1 MAASGR
7 KFGLDG
13 STVRA
18 KAEVDMVL
26 DEAAD
31 VRNVIFYRKIDIQF
45 HPELRNYRKKLLNVV
60 LTIFQWVFI
69 LLLASKPS
77 AAQVT
82 NLLIVIVTP
91 AVYPHLS
98 DFYLETSFSL

>member
-31 VRNVIFYRKIDIQF
+31 VRNVSFYRQIDGKI
-45 HPELRNYRKKLLNVV
+45 
-60 LTIFQWVFI
+60 IFIPIF
-69 LLLASKPS
+69 
-77 AAQVT
+77 
-82 NLLIVIVTP
+82 
-91 AVYPHLS
+91 
-98 DFYLETSFSL
+98 

>member
-18 KAEVDMVL
+18 NAEVDMVL

-31 VRNVIFYRKIDIQF
+31 VRNVICYR
-45 HPELRNYRKKLLNVV
+45 
-60 LTIFQWVFI
+60 
-69 LLLASKPS
+69 
-77 AAQVT
+77 
-82 NLLIVIVTP
+82 
-91 AVYPHLS
+91 
-98 DFYLETSFSL
+98 

>member
-31 VRNVIFYRKIDIQF
+31 VRNVIFNRKIDTVSPRTSEPSKEFIK
-45 HPELRNYRKKLLNVV
+45 YRLDN
-60 LTIFQWVFI
+60 ISMGFYFI
-69 LLLASKPS
+69 
-77 AAQVT
+77 
-82 NLLIVIVTP
+82 
-91 AVYPHLS
+91 
-98 DFYLETSFSL
+98 TSFETQRCPGY